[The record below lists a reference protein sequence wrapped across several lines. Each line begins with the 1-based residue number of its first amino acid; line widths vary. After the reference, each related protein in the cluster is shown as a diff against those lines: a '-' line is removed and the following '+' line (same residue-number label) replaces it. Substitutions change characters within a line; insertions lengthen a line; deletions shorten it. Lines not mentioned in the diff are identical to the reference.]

1 VLLGVLGLLFA
12 LVIVVL
18 ARFQLLTLRYTLGW
32 ILVAVS
38 IAASGALNSV
48 AKPLANELDLRPIEL
63 LLGFSLA
70 TLLLITVQLSITAS
84 GLTRMV
90 RTVTESLALS
100 EERIRRLERAASGA
114 SDVEKTV
121 SS

>member
-1 VLLGVLGLLFA
+1 MLLGVLGLLFA

-32 ILVAVS
+32 FLVAAS

-84 GLTRMV
+84 GLTQMV

-100 EERIRRLERAASGA
+100 EERIRRLERAGSGV
-114 SDVEKTV
+114 SDAEKPV